1 MPAISLTAYSRFLD
15 QLVQQ
20 IKTEPKMEIRTR
32 LLADCKALCTE
43 SRKLNFDA
51 EMTDRGIRLGTEE

>member
-20 IKTEPKMEIRTR
+20 IKTEPKIEIRTR
-32 LLADCKALCTE
+32 LFADCKALCME
-43 SRKLNFDA
+43 SRKLNFYE